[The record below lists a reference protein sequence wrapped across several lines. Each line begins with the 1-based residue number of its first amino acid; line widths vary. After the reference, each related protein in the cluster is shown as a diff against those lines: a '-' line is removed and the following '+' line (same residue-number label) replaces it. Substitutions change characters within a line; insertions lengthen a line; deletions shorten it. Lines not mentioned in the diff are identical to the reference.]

1 MILNNSREHIEEMYY
16 AVLPAEKAEHH
27 ETLYFWF
34 SNYASRGFPSDY
46 GWSNR
51 EQDKKYATKEI
62 LMEFLHNTL
71 ALEVDRGHWSLDE
84 VEGVQIHKVIEKT
97 ITTTEDT
104 LENYGAGI
112 KEIKKL
118 GKQRYGWDV

>member
-1 MILNNSREHIEEMYY
+1 MNNSREHIEEMYY

-51 EQDKKYATKEI
+51 EQDKKYASKET

-112 KEIKKL
+112 KEIEEL

>member
-1 MILNNSREHIEEMYY
+1 MNNSREHIEEMYY

-118 GKQRYGWDV
+118 VKQRYGWDV

>member
-1 MILNNSREHIEEMYY
+1 MTREHIEEMYY

-51 EQDKKYATKEI
+51 EQDKKYATKET

>member
-1 MILNNSREHIEEMYY
+1 MNNSREHIEEMYY

-51 EQDKKYATKEI
+51 EQDKKYASKEI

-104 LENYGAGI
+104 LENYGADI

-118 GKQRYGWDV
+118 GKQRYGWKE

>member
-1 MILNNSREHIEEMYY
+1 MYY

-51 EQDKKYATKEI
+51 KQDKKYATKEI
-62 LMEFLHNTL
+62 LLEFLHNTL

-118 GKQRYGWDV
+118 GKKRYGWDV

>member
-1 MILNNSREHIEEMYY
+1 MNNSREHIEEMYY

-51 EQDKKYATKEI
+51 EQDKKYAAKEI
-62 LMEFLHNTL
+62 LLEFLHNTL

-118 GKQRYGWDV
+118 GKKRYGWKE

>member
-1 MILNNSREHIEEMYY
+1 MNKENVIEYYY

-34 SNYASRGFPSDY
+34 TDNSLNGFPDDY

-51 EQDKKYATKEI
+51 PKDKKFADKER
-62 LMEFLHNTL
+62 MMKFLHNTL
-71 ALEVDRGHWSLDE
+71 AFELARGHWSIEE
-84 VEGVQIHKVIEKT
+84 VEGVEIHKVVEKT
-97 ITTTEDT
+97 IVNVVESPADFDV
-104 LENYGAGI
+104 GA

-118 GKQRYGWDV
+118 CKQRYGSEV

>member
-1 MILNNSREHIEEMYY
+1 MNSREHIEEMYY

-51 EQDKKYATKEI
+51 EQDKKYASKET

-112 KEIKKL
+112 KEIEEL

>member
-1 MILNNSREHIEEMYY
+1 MNSREHIEEMYY

-51 EQDKKYATKEI
+51 EQDKKYASKET

-112 KEIKKL
+112 KEIEEL
-118 GKQRYGWDV
+118 GKQRYGWKE

>member
-1 MILNNSREHIEEMYY
+1 MKKCITQYY
-16 AVLPAEKAEHH
+16 LLKKPNITK
-27 ETLYFWF
+27 LYIF
-34 SNYASRGFPSDY
+34 GFPSDY

-51 EQDKKYATKEI
+51 EQDKKYASKEI

-118 GKQRYGWDV
+118 GKKRYGWKE

>member
-1 MILNNSREHIEEMYY
+1 MNNSREHIEEMYY

-51 EQDKKYATKEI
+51 EQDKKYATKET

-118 GKQRYGWDV
+118 GKKRYGWYV

>member
-1 MILNNSREHIEEMYY
+1 MNSREHIEEMYY

-51 EQDKKYATKEI
+51 EQDKKYASKET

-104 LENYGAGI
+104 LEDYGAGI
-112 KEIKKL
+112 KEIEEL

>member
-1 MILNNSREHIEEMYY
+1 MTREHIEEMYY

-51 EQDKKYATKEI
+51 EQDKKYASKEI

-118 GKQRYGWDV
+118 GKKRYGWNV

>member
-1 MILNNSREHIEEMYY
+1 MDKREHIEEMYY

-34 SNYASRGFPSDY
+34 SNYSSRGFPSDY

-51 EQDKKYATKEI
+51 EQDKKYASKEI
-62 LMEFLHNTL
+62 LLQFLHNTL

-84 VEGVQIHKVIEKT
+84 VEGVQIHKVLEKT

-118 GKQRYGWDV
+118 GKQKYGWKE

>member
-1 MILNNSREHIEEMYY
+1 MTREHVEEMYY

-51 EQDKKYATKEI
+51 EQDKKYATKET

>member
-1 MILNNSREHIEEMYY
+1 MTREHIEEMYY

-51 EQDKKYATKEI
+51 EQDKKYASKEI

-97 ITTTEDT
+97 ITTTEDII
-104 LENYGAGI
+104 ENYGAGI

>member
-1 MILNNSREHIEEMYY
+1 MNNSREHIEEMYY

-34 SNYASRGFPSDY
+34 TNYASRGFPSDY

-51 EQDKKYATKEI
+51 EQDKKYASKET

-71 ALEVDRGHWSLDE
+71 ALEVDRGHWSLEE

-97 ITTTEDT
+97 IT
-104 LENYGAGI
+104 L
-112 KEIKKL
+112 
-118 GKQRYGWDV
+118 

>member
-1 MILNNSREHIEEMYY
+1 MNNSREHIEEMYY

-51 EQDKKYATKEI
+51 EQDKKYAAKEI

-118 GKQRYGWDV
+118 GKQKYGWKE

>member
-1 MILNNSREHIEEMYY
+1 MNNKREHIEEMYY

-51 EQDKKYATKEI
+51 EQDKKYASKEI

-97 ITTTEDT
+97 ITTMEDT

-118 GKQRYGWDV
+118 GKQRYGWKE

>member
-1 MILNNSREHIEEMYY
+1 MTREHIEEMYY

-51 EQDKKYATKEI
+51 EQDKKYASKEI

-118 GKQRYGWDV
+118 GKKRYGWDV

>member
-1 MILNNSREHIEEMYY
+1 MNNSREHIEEMYY

-51 EQDKKYATKEI
+51 EQDKKYATKET

>member
-1 MILNNSREHIEEMYY
+1 MDKREHIEEMYY
-16 AVLPAEKAEHH
+16 AVLPAEKAEQH

-34 SNYASRGFPSDY
+34 SNYASRGFPNDY

-51 EQDKKYATKEI
+51 EQDKKYASKEI

-71 ALEVDRGHWSLDE
+71 ALEVDRGNWSLEE

-112 KEIKKL
+112 KEIEKL
-118 GKQRYGWDV
+118 GKERYGWDE

>member
-1 MILNNSREHIEEMYY
+1 LNSREHIEEMYY

-51 EQDKKYATKEI
+51 EQDKKYASKET

-104 LENYGAGI
+104 LEDYGAGI
-112 KEIKKL
+112 KEIEEL

>member
-1 MILNNSREHIEEMYY
+1 MTREHIEEMYY

-51 EQDKKYATKEI
+51 EQDKKYASKEI

-112 KEIKKL
+112 KEIKNL
-118 GKQRYGWDV
+118 GKKRYGWDV

>member
-1 MILNNSREHIEEMYY
+1 M
-16 AVLPAEKAEHH
+16 
-27 ETLYFWF
+27 T
-34 SNYASRGFPSDY
+34 
-46 GWSNR
+46 
-51 EQDKKYATKEI
+51 
-62 LMEFLHNTL
+62 
-71 ALEVDRGHWSLDE
+71 LDE

-118 GKQRYGWDV
+118 GKKDMGGMYNL

>member
-1 MILNNSREHIEEMYY
+1 MNNSREHIEEMYY
-16 AVLPAEKAEHH
+16 AVLPTEKAEHH

-51 EQDKKYATKEI
+51 EQDKKYASKET

-71 ALEVDRGHWSLDE
+71 ALEVDRGHWSLEE

-112 KEIKKL
+112 KEIEEL

>member
-1 MILNNSREHIEEMYY
+1 MTREHIEEMYY

-51 EQDKKYATKEI
+51 EQDKKYASKEI

-118 GKQRYGWDV
+118 GKQRYGWEE

>member
-1 MILNNSREHIEEMYY
+1 MTREHIEEMYY

-51 EQDKKYATKEI
+51 EQDKKYASKEI
-62 LMEFLHNTL
+62 LLEFLHNTL
-71 ALEVDRGHWSLDE
+71 ALEVDRGHWSLEE

-112 KEIKKL
+112 EKIKKI
-118 GKQRYGWDV
+118 GKKRYGWEE

>member
-1 MILNNSREHIEEMYY
+1 MTREHIEEMYY

-112 KEIKKL
+112 KKIKKL
-118 GKQRYGWDV
+118 GKKRYGWDV

>member
-1 MILNNSREHIEEMYY
+1 MTREHIEEMYY

-51 EQDKKYATKEI
+51 EQDKKYASKEI

>member
-1 MILNNSREHIEEMYY
+1 MNNSREHIEEMYY

-97 ITTTEDT
+97 ITTTEDI

>member
-1 MILNNSREHIEEMYY
+1 MNNSREHIEEMYY

>member
-1 MILNNSREHIEEMYY
+1 MNNSREHIEEMYY

-51 EQDKKYATKEI
+51 EQDKKYASKEI

-71 ALEVDRGHWSLDE
+71 ALEVDRGHWSLEE

-118 GKQRYGWDV
+118 GKERYGWDV

>member
-1 MILNNSREHIEEMYY
+1 LNSREHIEEMYY

-51 EQDKKYATKEI
+51 EQDKKYASKET

-112 KEIKKL
+112 KEIEEL
-118 GKQRYGWDV
+118 GKQRYGWKE

>member
-1 MILNNSREHIEEMYY
+1 MTREHIEEMYY

-51 EQDKKYATKEI
+51 EQDKKYASKEI

-118 GKQRYGWDV
+118 GKKRYGWKE

>member
-1 MILNNSREHIEEMYY
+1 MNNSREHIEEMYY

-51 EQDKKYATKEI
+51 EQDKKYASKET

-71 ALEVDRGHWSLDE
+71 ALEVDRGHWSLEE

-112 KEIKKL
+112 KEIEEL
-118 GKQRYGWDV
+118 GKQRYGW

>member
-1 MILNNSREHIEEMYY
+1 MNNSREHIEEMYY

-51 EQDKKYATKEI
+51 EQDKKYASKEI

-71 ALEVDRGHWSLDE
+71 ALEVDRGHWSLEE

-118 GKQRYGWDV
+118 GKQRYGWEV

>member
-1 MILNNSREHIEEMYY
+1 MTREHIEEMYY

-51 EQDKKYATKEI
+51 EQDKKYASKEI

-71 ALEVDRGHWSLDE
+71 ALEVDRGHWSLEE

>member
-1 MILNNSREHIEEMYY
+1 MTREHIEEMYY

-51 EQDKKYATKEI
+51 EQDKKYASKEI

-71 ALEVDRGHWSLDE
+71 ALEVDRGHWSLEE

-118 GKQRYGWDV
+118 GKHRYGWDV

>member
-1 MILNNSREHIEEMYY
+1 MTREHIEEMYY